1 MRRPVSSRFP
11 RATAYLAGL
20 PVGVAS
26 HGHCR
31 ALEVH
36 EGARRFV
43 IERAGGDLPQPFA
56 TLLGS
61 SWDEQWIPEALGCV
75 AQMMIVD
82 ELGEAGYLSFVYEE
96 ARRVHDRP
104 FVRHLMRLLSPSLLA
119 MGGAKRWG
127 AMHSGTTLVVAPIRK
142 VAARMATDVSLS
154 YPAALFPA
162 EYCRALGE
170 AFRAALDVAHA
181 RGTVVQLVDHASDR
195 ARFEMGWDR

>member
-11 RATAYLAGL
+11 RATAYLAAL

-43 IERAGGDLPQPFA
+43 IERAGRDLPQPFA
-56 TLLGS
+56 TLLAS

-82 ELGEAGYLSFVYEE
+82 ELGEAGYLSFVYGE

-127 AMHSGTTLVVAPIRK
+127 AMHSGTSLVVAPIRK
-142 VAARMATDVSLS
+142 AGARMVTDVDLS
-154 YPAALFPA
+154 YPTALFPA

-181 RGTVVQLVDHASDR
+181 RGAIVRLVDHASDH

>member
-1 MRRPVSSRFP
+1 MAARYP
-11 RATAYLAGL
+11 RAAAYLAAL
-20 PVGVAS
+20 PLGAAS

-43 IERAGGDLPQPFA
+43 IERAAGDLPQPFA
-56 TLLGS
+56 TLLGT
-61 SWDEQWIPEALGCV
+61 SWDAQWIPEALGCV

-82 ELGEAGYLSFVYEE
+82 ELGEDGYVDWVYHE

-104 FVRHLMRLLSPSLLA
+104 FVRHLMRLISPSLLA

-142 VAARMATDVSLS
+142 AETRVTADVELS
-154 YPAALFPA
+154 YPEALFP
-162 EYCRALGE
+162 EPYCRALGE

-181 RGTVVQLVDHASDR
+181 RGTRVQLVDYASTR
-195 ARFEMGWDR
+195 TRFAMSWDR